1 MKRLSQPACIH
12 LEEGIHQEIKPD
24 NAKLVRKEG
33 AKLGGERASSPFTMA
48 ALDQKVL
55 FHIWSMTDRAGH
67 QAGTG
72 PAVCVTVLPFTVE
85 ARGGGP
91 TLHTRYTPGGS
102 RKIDPQHLSY
112 PRQPEVPSMITM

>member
-1 MKRLSQPACIH
+1 MKRLSQLACIH
-12 LEEGIHQEIKPD
+12 LEDGRHEEINPN
-24 NAKLVRKEG
+24 NAKLRIGKKEPNQGKG
-33 AKLGGERASSPFTMA
+33 APSPFTMA

-55 FHIWSMTDRAGH
+55 FHIWGMTDRAGH

-91 TLHTRYTPGGS
+91 TLHTRHTPGGS

-112 PRQPEVPSMITM
+112 PRQPEVPSLRTL